1 MSLFGIYNVYLF
13 HIRYDTHLTHV
24 LQISVAG
31 SDAHLGVVFD
41 WMKTQVSGERP
52 FIQPDIHNADPHAES

>member
-13 HIRYDTHLTHV
+13 HIRYDTHLIHV

-41 WMKTQVSGERP
+41 
-52 FIQPDIHNADPHAES
+52 